1 MAPPYRLVGHRFR
14 FLEMEDPAVAFMKTC
29 IAEGSFSR
37 PQKQQASAAMKTE
50 HREMDFAL
58 EVLVRGHSAGKSRTF
73 PYEASRVGPLWV
85 MRDAPRKNPR
95 DYRKE
100 EWIAHD
106 VDAQEVDAIA
116 RRHTRGRFFVCAMV
130 GDGEPHEPTRSA
142 YKSLGYR
149 LLATEGFFVQ
159 RLTRIPKSP
168 APVSIERVRTPEL
181 AARLGEM
188 TRTRPIA
195 DSLLR
200 KDGPFRQYVA
210 LDGKDI
216 VGRVR
221 SVDAVGATWCADM
234 YVNPS
239 YRRRGIGQALLCR
252 MLRDD
257 RARGSKSSVLTASHA
272 GALLY
277 PRVGYERI
285 GTLLMFVP
293 RKTKSA

>member
-1 MAPPYRLVGHRFR
+1 M
-14 FLEMEDPAVAFMKTC
+14 
-29 IAEGSFSR
+29 SSR
-37 PQKQQASAAMKTE
+37 R
-50 HREMDFAL
+50 REIEFAI
-58 EVLVRGHSAGKSRTF
+58 EVFVRGHSAGKSRTF

-85 MRDAPRKNPR
+85 MRDAPRRNPR

-106 VDAQEVDAIA
+106 VDAKQADAIA
-116 RRHTRGRFFVCAMV
+116 RKHTRGRFFVCAMI
-130 GDGEPHEPTRSA
+130 GEGEPDQPTRAA
-142 YKSLGYR
+142 YKALGYR

-159 RLTRIPKSP
+159 RLKRVPKPPS
-168 APVSIERVRTPEL
+168 PVSIERVRTPEL
-181 AARLGEM
+181 AARLGKT

-195 DSLLR
+195 SDLLGQ
-200 KDGPFRQYVA
+200 DAPFRQYVA
-210 LDGKDI
+210 LDGKEI

-234 YVNPS
+234 YVSPS
-239 YRRRGIGQALLCR
+239 HRRRGIGQALLCR

-257 RARGSKSSVLTASHA
+257 RTRASKSSVLTASHT

-285 GTLLMFVP
+285 GTLFMFAP
-293 RKTKSA
+293 RSPKAS